1 MLNGGETMTFNSRLQ
16 DSPRSRGYTLIEL
29 MLVVTI
35 MAVLIAVPAPM
46 FARAV
51 EQPKLDVA
59 TANLRSIW
67 AAERFYFLENGRY
80 GSLSDLMAD
89 TLAHDLIDPTILS
102 GSTFYS
108 YTVVPSLDGLSFV
121 ATATRPSSPQC
132 YGTVTI
138 KEKGDLDC
146 EVFYMSQKMK
156 PSMEPL
162 P

>member
-1 MLNGGETMTFNSRLQ
+1 MTFDNRL
-16 DSPRSRGYTLIEL
+16 DNSPRSRGYTLIEL
-29 MLVVTI
+29 MMVVTI
-35 MAVLIAVPAPM
+35 LGILIAIPAPM

-80 GSLSDLMAD
+80 GSLSELSAA
-89 TLAHDLIDPTILS
+89 TLANGAPNLANDLIDPSILA

-108 YTVVPSLDGLSFV
+108 YTVSTPDGQSFV
-121 ATATRPSSPQC
+121 ATATRPSSAQC
-132 YGTVTI
+132 FGTVTI
-138 KEKGDLDC
+138 DQTGNLTCD
-146 EVFYMSQKMK
+146 VVYMGQKMT